1 MVETF
6 INPVSLGSTGLML
19 TVLGYLIKK
28 WVNGTSEQISD
39 LKKDKMDSNLCDSR
53 REACSVCFDGIKN
66 DMGEIKNKLNH
77 LAESLPVLADNQHQV
92 GRVLE
97 ELQHKTVRRKGK

>member
-39 LKKDKMDSNLCDSR
+39 LKKDKMDIKFCDSR

-77 LAESLPVLADNQHQV
+77 LADTFPALADNQHNV
-92 GRVLE
+92 VRVLE
-97 ELQHKTVRRKGK
+97 EMQGKTSRRKGK